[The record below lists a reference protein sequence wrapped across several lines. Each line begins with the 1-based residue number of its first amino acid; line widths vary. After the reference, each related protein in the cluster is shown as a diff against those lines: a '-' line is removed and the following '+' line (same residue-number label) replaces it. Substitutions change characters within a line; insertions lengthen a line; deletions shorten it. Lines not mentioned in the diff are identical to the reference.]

1 MISET
6 LAIAVQHHQA
16 GRLQTAEQIYRQ
28 ILAVEPN
35 HADALHLLG
44 VVAGQLGKHELAIE
58 HIGRAIGLKGDEAA
72 FHSNLGIAFKDQ
84 GKLDEAIEYFR
95 RALELQPGYAEAHH
109 NLGNALRVQGK
120 LDEAIAAYRRVLEL
134 KPDLAEAH
142 SSLGAALQDQGK
154 LDEAIAC
161 CRRALELKPNY
172 AGAHNNLGL
181 ALKDQ
186 GKLDEA
192 VVCYRRAL
200 ELRPELVR
208 VHSSLLY
215 TLHYCPGYDAQAIY
229 EEHRRWNRQH
239 AEPLAQLI
247 QPHLNDRDPN
257 RRLRIGYVSPD
268 FRNHPLP
275 IIAGPLFRAHNHQ
288 DFEIYCYSDVVCPDG
303 ITASFR
309 SSADV
314 WRNIVGLTDEQ
325 LAERIRQDRIDILV
339 DLCMHMAH
347 SRLLVFAR
355 KPAPLQVC
363 WFAYPGTTGLG
374 TIDYRLTDPYLD
386 PPGLNDRHYSER
398 SVRLPDTFWS
408 YDPMG
413 AEPAVNDLPARAK
426 GHVVFGCL
434 NNFCKVNAAV
444 LSLWA
449 RVLRAVE
456 GSRLIMLAKE
466 GSHRR
471 HTQRLLEQQGV
482 ASDRVTFFALQP
494 RPRYLE
500 LYHDIDL
507 GLDTFP
513 YNGHT
518 TSLDSFWMG
527 VPVVTIV
534 GQTAVGRAGLSQL
547 TNLGLPELAANTAE
561 QFVGIA
567 VGLAK
572 DLPRLSKLR
581 ASLRERMQC
590 SPLMDGPRFA
600 RNIEAAWRT
609 LWQRWCAR

>member
-1 MISET
+1 MIPET

-16 GRLQTAEQIYRQ
+16 GRLHAAEQIYRQ
-28 ILAVEPN
+28 ILAIEPN

-58 HIGRAIGLKGDEAA
+58 HIGRAIGLKGDDAA

-84 GKLDEAIEYFR
+84 GKLDEAIACYR

-142 SSLGAALQDQGK
+142 NSLGAAFQDQGK

-161 CRRALELKPNY
+161 CRRALELKPGY

-192 VVCYRRAL
+192 VACYRRAL

-229 EEHRRWNRQH
+229 EEHRRWNLQH

-325 LAERIRQDRIDILV
+325 VAERIRQDRIDILV

-398 SVRLPDTFWS
+398 SVRLPDTFWC

-413 AEPAVNDLPARAK
+413 AEPAVNDLPAREK

-449 RVLRAVE
+449 RVLRAVD
-456 GSRLIMLAKE
+456 GSRLMMLAKE
-466 GSHRR
+466 GSHRQ
-471 HTQRLLEQQGV
+471 HTLGLLEQEGV
-482 ASDRVTFFALQP
+482 ASDRVTFVALQP
-494 RPRYLE
+494 RLRYLE

-567 VGLAK
+567 VGLAE
-572 DLPRLSKLR
+572 DLPCLSKLR
-581 ASLRERMQC
+581 ASLRQRMQR

-609 LWQRWCAR
+609 LWRRWCAR